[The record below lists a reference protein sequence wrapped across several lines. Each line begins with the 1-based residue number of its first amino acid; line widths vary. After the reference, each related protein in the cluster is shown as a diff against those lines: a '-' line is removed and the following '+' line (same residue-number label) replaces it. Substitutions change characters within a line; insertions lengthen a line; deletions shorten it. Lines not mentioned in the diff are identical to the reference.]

1 MEKTTKKVIVENT
14 IKLNSLSQ
22 FQNRKILFALVN
34 EKSGESANR
43 FNKYKFTTNIKDA
56 VNNSLTK
63 LDLNYD
69 TRHISVRNKKKTLF
83 AITDIPQ
90 YLDKEL
96 KSQYLELVN
105 NNKEFFK
112 NNKVSNDIIENNK
125 YFENLVNNL
134 K

>member
-1 MEKTTKKVIVENT
+1 MEKTTKKIVENT

-22 FQNRKILFALVN
+22 FQNRKILFALLN

-56 VNNSLTK
+56 VKNSLTK

-90 YLDKEL
+90 YLDIEL

-112 NNKVSNDIIENNK
+112 NNKVSNEIIENNK

>member
-1 MEKTTKKVIVENT
+1 MEKTTKKIVENT

-22 FQNRKILFALVN
+22 FANRKILFALYN
-34 EKSGESANR
+34 EKSGESSNR
-43 FNKYKFTTNIKDA
+43 FNKYKFTTTIKDA
-56 VNNSLTK
+56 VNNSLSK

-69 TRHISVRNKKKTLF
+69 TRYLSVRNKKKTLF

-90 YLDKEL
+90 YLDIEL
-96 KSQYLELVN
+96 KSQYLDLVN
-105 NNKEFFK
+105 NNKEFAK
-112 NNKVSNDIIENNK
+112 NNKVSNEIIENIK

>member
-112 NNKVSNDIIENNK
+112 NNKVSNEIIENNK

>member
-22 FQNRKILFALVN
+22 FQNRKILFALIN

>member
-1 MEKTTKKVIVENT
+1 MEKTTKKIVENT

-22 FQNRKILFALVN
+22 FANRKILFALYN

-43 FNKYKFTTNIKDA
+43 FNKYKFTTTIKDA
-56 VNNSLTK
+56 VNNSLSK

-69 TRHISVRNKKKTLF
+69 TRYLSVRNKKKTLF

-90 YLDKEL
+90 YLDIEL
-96 KSQYLELVN
+96 KSQYLDLIN
-105 NNKEFFK
+105 SNKEFIK
-112 NNKVSNDIIENNK
+112 NNKVSNEIIETNK

>member
-90 YLDKEL
+90 YLDREL
-96 KSQYLELVN
+96 KSQYLELIN